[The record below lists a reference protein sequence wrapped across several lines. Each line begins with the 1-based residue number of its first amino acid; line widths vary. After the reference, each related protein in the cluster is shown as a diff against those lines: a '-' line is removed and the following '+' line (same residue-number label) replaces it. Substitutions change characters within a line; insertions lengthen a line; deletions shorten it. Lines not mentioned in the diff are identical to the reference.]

1 MNGPGT
7 IFTVGGI
14 NDVWLVRT
22 GWGTGLRTAGLPHR
36 VIYFR
41 WQQGLLATLTF
52 ADLWRTAHHRASAD
66 RLAGLIRATRREH
79 PDEPVHVMAHSAG
92 TAITAYALE
101 SLDEGESIT
110 SAVFVGSGLSPAYDL
125 TACLSRCRY
134 GILSVESWLD
144 VFFLGIGTTLLGSC
158 DRRFGPAAGMVGFK
172 AADPKLR
179 TLRWHPRFVRTGWV
193 GGHLSQASPWF
204 VARTLA
210 GWVHQ
215 AEASDIPDGGSGF
228 RANTHS
234 STT

>member
-1 MNGPGT
+1 MTGPGT

-22 GWGTGLRTAGLPHR
+22 GWGMGLRSAGLPHR
-36 VIYFR
+36 VVHYR
-41 WQQGLLATLTF
+41 WQQGLLAILTF
-52 ADLWRTAHHRASAD
+52 ADLWRTSHHKESAG
-66 RLAGLIRATRREH
+66 RLAGLIRAAHRDHAGES
-79 PDEPVHVMAHSAG
+79 VHVLAHSAG

-101 SLDEGESIT
+101 GLDEGEAIT
-110 SAVFVGSGLSPAYDL
+110 SAVFVGSGLSPGYDL
-125 TACLSRCRY
+125 SACLCRCRY

-144 VFFLGIGTTLLGSC
+144 CFFLGIGTTLLGSC
-158 DRRFGPAAGMVGFK
+158 DRRFGPAAGMVGFT

-179 TLRWHPRFVRTGWV
+179 TLRWHPQYVRSGWV

-204 VARTLA
+204 VAQTLA
-210 GWVHQ
+210 GWVRQ
-215 AEASDIPDGGSGF
+215 AEGSGPPADGSGL